1 MTPVPLGD
9 AAGRTAWTVTAPDG
23 RAFAVFLVDGA
34 HHVTDALCPHNGGP
48 LVQGWVRDGP
58 ALVCPWHWY
67 RFDLV
72 TGACT
77 TTPQY
82 RLGTYPVVDRD
93 GELFAEVGTEPA
105 VLTWAERLRAHARGD
120 S

>member
-1 MTPVPLGD
+1 MLIPVGE

-23 RAFAVFLVDGA
+23 RAFAVFLVDGR
-34 HHVTDALCPHNGGP
+34 HHVTDALCPHNAGP
-48 LVQGWVRDGP
+48 LEQGWVRDGP

-77 TTPQY
+77 TTPQH
-82 RLGTYPVVDRD
+82 RLGIYPVVERG
-93 GELFAEVGTEPA
+93 GERFADVGAQPV
-105 VLTWAERLRAHARGD
+105 VLSWAQRLRAHARGEM
-120 S
+120 